1 MRSVSLRGFP
11 GTDEAVPQR
20 HARIGSNPL
29 SQASHHP
36 CALFALGANRACTP
50 GSTTQIYL
58 IANDSCTSATHVST
72 SFAHYFRFG
81 TKFDTNRRH

>member
-1 MRSVSLRGFP
+1 VSLGGFP
-11 GTDEAVPQR
+11 GTDEAVRQCQ
-20 HARIGSNPL
+20 ARIDSNPL
-29 SQASHHP
+29 SQTSHHA
-36 CALFALGANRACTP
+36 CGLFALVANRACTP

-58 IANDSCTSATHVST
+58 IANDSCTSATHVAT